1 MMTMKRLT
9 IAFLIL
15 GLNILCALPSAG
27 QVSFQSYDP
36 VGDSVVVA
44 RMRAK
49 MDRIRR
55 RRPTVALVLS
65 GGGAKGAAHA
75 GVLKYLEEVGI
86 PVDMV
91 LGTSMGGLVGGL
103 YSIGYS
109 PEFLDSLLRTADW
122 DLALSDKVPQELIAY
137 RQKKYKEKYFASVP
151 FYYDVKDM
159 FNRESGEILRERN
172 RSLHFGAGDESGERT
187 MRENLFGSLPSGYI

>member
-65 GGGAKGAAHA
+65 GGGAKGGSGCVIMSFIPDEVPPANSSDFAISGGTVIASGTPEEICKHA
-75 GVLKYLEEVGI
+75 ESYTGQYLKPYLQRKTGA
-86 PVDMV
+86 
-91 LGTSMGGLVGGL
+91 T
-103 YSIGYS
+103 
-109 PEFLDSLLRTADW
+109 PE
-122 DLALSDKVPQELIAY
+122 
-137 RQKKYKEKYFASVP
+137 KK
-151 FYYDVKDM
+151 
-159 FNRESGEILRERN
+159 R
-172 RSLHFGAGDESGERT
+172 
-187 MRENLFGSLPSGYI
+187 